1 MSGAR
6 RVVAAVAAV
15 ALAAAGT
22 LAAAPASARAQGSV
36 LVGTVV
42 ADSTAAPLAGA
53 EVVVE
58 ALRRST
64 RATDE
69 GSFVLRGL
77 PAGLH
82 VVTVRGVGY
91 EPIVAR
97 VRATGQ
103 PGDTVAADFALG
115 RRSVTL
121 ARVNV
126 KAAPEALVRPAERK
140 RARENGGVFVGR
152 EELVRREHSTMSE
165 VFRQIPGVNLQR
177 VTTPRGSFNA
187 MASSRGGAPGS
198 LTQSQ
203 PKYCYYQVFIDG
215 VRVYTP
221 DSGDPPDMDTYRPN
235 DFDGVEVYRGLA
247 QTPPA
252 YAGTGAV
259 CGTVLFW
266 SRSR

>member
-1 MSGAR
+1 MSPAR
-6 RVVAAVAAV
+6 RAVA

-22 LAAAPASARAQGSV
+22 LAAGTFAAPVAARAQGSV

-42 ADSTAAPLAGA
+42 SDSTAAPLVGA
-53 EVVVE
+53 EVLVE

-69 GSFVLRGL
+69 GSFVLRNL
-77 PAGLH
+77 PAGVH

-91 EPIVAR
+91 EALVAR

-115 RRSVTL
+115 RRPTTL
-121 ARVNV
+121 ARVDV
-126 KAAPEALVRPAERK
+126 RAAAAPAVRVAERK
-140 RARENGGVFVGR
+140 RARDNGGAYVGR
-152 EELVRREHSTMSE
+152 EDLERAAHSTMSE
-165 VFRQIPGVNLQR
+165 VFRRIPGINLQR
-177 VTTPRGSFNA
+177 VTTPRGTFNA
-187 MASSRGGAPGS
+187 LASSRSGAPGS
-198 LTQSQ
+198 LTQAQ
-203 PKYCYYQVFIDG
+203 QKFCYYQIFIDG

-235 DFDGVEVYRGLA
+235 DYDGVEVYRGLA

>member
-1 MSGAR
+1 MSRAR
-6 RVVAAVAAV
+6 RAGA
-15 ALAAAGT
+15 AAAGA
-22 LAAAPASARAQGSV
+22 LATALVAGAPAAARAQGSV

-42 ADSTAAPLAGA
+42 ADSTAAPLVGA
-53 EVVVE
+53 EIVVE

-64 RATDE
+64 RATEE
-69 GSFVLRGL
+69 GGFVLRNL

-115 RRSVTL
+115 RRSTTL
-121 ARVNV
+121 ARVDV
-126 KAAPEALVRPAERK
+126 RAAAAPVVRVAERK
-140 RARENGGVFVGR
+140 RARDNGGAFVGR
-152 EELVRREHSTMSE
+152 EDLERAAHSTMSE
-165 VFRQIPGVNLQR
+165 VLRRIPGVNLQR
-177 VTTPRGSFNA
+177 VTTPRGTFNA
-187 MASSRGGAPGS
+187 LASSRGGAPGS

-203 PKYCYYQVFIDG
+203 QKFCYYQIFIDG

-235 DFDGVEVYRGLA
+235 DYDGVEIYRGLA